1 MTTESSMVV
10 GRYAPSPTGDLHVGN
25 LRTALLAWLSA
36 HHQGG
41 ILRLRIDDLDPR
53 TSSMG
58 DEQRQRTDLR
68 QLGVTFDPGE
78 IRQSERSDHY
88 DAAIANLVDRGMV
101 YPCYCSRREIREAA
115 SAPHQHLPDGAY
127 PGTCA
132 GLGEQERRARELD
145 RPAALRVRAS
155 NIEIEVHDRRYGSRT
170 ELVDDFVIRRND
182 GVPSYNLA
190 TVIDDHA
197 QGVTEVVR
205 GADLLA
211 GTARHIWLRDVL
223 GLPQVQ
229 HGHVPLVVNSN
240 GERLAKRD
248 GAVTL
253 EDLAAQ
259 GFSADAVRGRIAET
273 LDLASRGEQPTMLE
287 LLERYDPDAIP
298 TAESVWDVR

>member
-1 MTTESSMVV
+1 MTTESSTVV

-41 ILRLRIDDLDPR
+41 VLRLRIDDLDPR
-53 TSSMG
+53 TSSLV
-58 DEQRQRTDLR
+58 DEQRQRSDLER
-68 QLGVTFDPGE
+68 LGVTFEPGE
-78 IRQSERSDHY
+78 IRQSERFDQY
-88 DAAIANLVDRGMV
+88 DAAIAELVGRGIV
-101 YPCYCSRREIREAA
+101 YRCYCSRREIREAA
-115 SAPHQHLPDGAY
+115 SAPHHHLPDGAY

-132 GLGEQERRARELD
+132 ELDEEQRRARELE

-155 NIEIEVHDRRYGSRT
+155 NVEIDVHDRLYGSRT

-211 GTARHIWLRDVL
+211 GTARHIWLRNEL
-223 GLPQVQ
+223 GLPQIQ
-229 HGHVPLVVNSN
+229 HAHVPLVVNGE

-253 EDLAAQ
+253 DELAAR
-259 GFSADAVRGRIAET
+259 GYSVEAVRGLIAET
-273 LDLASRGEQPTMLE
+273 LSLADRGEQPTMPE
-287 LLERYDPDAIP
+287 LLDRYDPETLP
-298 TAESVWDVR
+298 TSESVWDVR